1 MLPADDAAVVARD
14 PSLPGLAAVLDSER
28 LAERLAAQVPGAEIS
43 GGAARY
49 VRYKPG
55 TSCLVQHELVIA
67 GRRHELTAKAFTRP
81 AAGKARKL
89 VRAAEHPGPLG
100 PGGVLL
106 DDDAAAVLFAPNDP
120 QLPALAALSDPAR
133 RDPVLRRL
141 VAALPSDNSTFTLA
155 SHRPERRFVG
165 QVETGDG
172 ARWVVKGYRADEFGH
187 ARSASKAFAAA
198 DDARVAPRLGS
209 SARHRLLAFGFIA
222 GDPLDRVMA
231 QGDVTTAQLEELGAL
246 LAVFQDRRSRHLR
259 RIDRPTEAMAV
270 LNAAQAVAATV
281 PHLASR
287 VREVGARVAQRLLAL
302 PAENSAVHGDFSADQ
317 VVVGDSLAIID
328 YDAAGIGDAASDLAR
343 FSAVATAEVIAGRL
357 PAESAER
364 AVEAV
369 LTGHAQAAGTGAQP
383 RVALHR
389 SAWLLRLA
397 PEPFRRR
404 SADWV
409 DQTERLVAAAK

>member
-14 PSLPGLAAVLDSER
+14 SAIPGMGVVLDFER
-28 LAERLAAQVPGAEIS
+28 LAERLAASVPAADIV

-55 TSCLVQHELVIA
+55 TSCLVQHDLVIA

-89 VRAAEHPGPLG
+89 VRTAEHPGPLG

-106 DDDAAAVLFAPNDP
+106 DEDAAAVLFAPNDP

-133 RDPVLRRL
+133 RDLVLRRL
-141 VAALPSDNSTFTLA
+141 VAALPCDSSTFTLA
-155 SHRPERRFVG
+155 THRPERRFVG
-165 QVETGDG
+165 KVETGDG
-172 ARWVVKGYRADEFGH
+172 VRLVVKGYGADEFGR

-198 DDARVAPRLGS
+198 NDDQVAPRLGS
-209 SARHRLLAFGFIA
+209 SARHRLLAFGFIV
-222 GDPLDRVMA
+222 GEPLDRLLA
-231 QGDVTTAQLEELGAL
+231 QGDATTAQLEELGRL
-246 LAVFQDRRSRHLR
+246 LAGLHDVRSRHLR
-259 RIDRPTEAMAV
+259 RIDRRTEAMAV
-270 LNAAQAVAATV
+270 LEAAQAVAATV

-287 VREVGARVAQRLLAL
+287 VRGAGARVAQLLLAL
-302 PAENSAVHGDFSADQ
+302 PEENSAVHGDFSADQ

-357 PAESAER
+357 PAQSAEK

-369 LTGHAQAAGTGAQP
+369 LTGYEQTAGTGTQP
-383 RVALHR
+383 RMPLHR

-409 DQTERLVAAAK
+409 DQTERLLAAAE